1 MSQDDT
7 HYKNHRNDPHELHV
21 FRASMQYLKYRCA
34 LLYFWFISVGVI
46 DGIIISN
53 IWCYLCPII
62 ACVKYR
68 VVKFSN
74 SFFEIICHKLL
85 PFLKMPFEQ
94 YKREGSGYEIR
105 WIFRNIP
112 KRGWGVILN
121 PQIYIVDIWP
131 LYKAFFGCLETKICD
146 IIFRKWGGGSK
157 AVWSFSENSYD

>member
-1 MSQDDT
+1 MIRCYCSSLDDLVFWILILFMSQDNT
-7 HYKNHRNDPHELHV
+7 HYQNHRNDPHELHV

-46 DGIIISN
+46 DGINISN

-94 YKREGSGYEIR
+94 YIREGSGYEIG
-105 WIFRNIP
+105 WIFRKVP
-112 KRGWGVILN
+112 KRGWGGHFQSTNL
-121 PQIYIVDIWP
+121 
-131 LYKAFFGCLETKICD
+131 
-146 IIFRKWGGGSK
+146 FRRYLT
-157 AVWSFSENSYD
+157 FI